1 MVSPVK
7 EVASNAGASS
17 RAAAAES
24 SADATLAELRDSVA
38 SLAKDIAA
46 IAEKRTR
53 GARDAATGAAEA
65 SAAELRKT
73 IRRQPIVAMAVA
85 VGAGA
90 IIALAL
96 TPRSSRRASTSRWVG
111 WVPPVTRADLYD
123 LADNI
128 QRSVSRG
135 ALSMPS
141 MTPAFERLVDAIL
154 RTDPSGSMNSV
165 VEKAS
170 SWFQKLRSRAAEKTK

>member
-17 RAAAAES
+17 RLAAAES

-46 IAEKRTR
+46 IAEARTR
-53 GARDAATGAAEA
+53 GVRDAAMGTAEA
-65 SAAELRKT
+65 GASELRKT
-73 IRRQPIVAMAVA
+73 IRRQPVVAVA
-85 VGAGA
+85 VALGAGA
-90 IIALAL
+90 ILALAL
-96 TPRSSRRASTSRWVG
+96 TPRSGRRPRTSRWE
-111 WVPPVTRADLYD
+111 VTRADLYD
-123 LADNI
+123 MADTI

-135 ALSMPS
+135 AQSIPS
-141 MTPAFERLVDAIL
+141 LTPAFERLVDAIT
-154 RTDPSGSMNSV
+154 RGDASASVSSV